1 MPSLAWPMQA
11 RLNSI
16 PLTEGMSAAV
26 ARRLI
31 IARVGGLMILN
42 GSEVRR
48 VISAI
53 ISVINSAGS

>member
-1 MPSLAWPMQA
+1 MQA